1 MTEIDFLFP
10 FLPFRLF
17 LELMHVCGFS
27 SKCLCHSVMCTP
39 RIPRPQVI
47 LKFGTFSGESQ
58 CDLSSSRQGGRCTKN
73 DEELDNDQEQ
83 NTRAHGSQAEVKKLQ
98 KELGSFSGESQC
110 DPSSSRQGGRCTKNE
125 EELDNDQEQNTRAD
139 GSQAEVKKL
148 QKELDAAQKW
158 RKKIG
163 DQNERLRRESDAFE
177 KEREAARNQLSTSNG
192 QRAEA
197 VQQLR
202 KQTSAFSETLV
213 TARSRRIKKTA
224 ILSWRVFAISRKHD
238 TCKEKL
244 DGMEQE
250 KKGMLK
256 DLDVAKGQLEGQA
269 ARQEKLQ
276 AAKDKVEGERGAEKE
291 KVKALEVRMKEAAG
305 DLGEKL
311 KEKEAELMK
320 VKKEMA
326 TMKTDLEAQLAA
338 AKSESQATVEALKR
352 ELYSVTEGRDKVI
365 TRCQE
370 VCMLCLCYVSVHV
383 LMYGC
388 LDTHI
393 CTHRWRETCR
403 TQQRKRA
410 RRRNS

>member
-1 MTEIDFLFP
+1 MTEIHFFFP
-10 FLPFRLF
+10 FLPFLPF

-27 SKCLCHSVMCTP
+27 SKCLCVMCTP
-39 RIPRPQVI
+39 HIPRPRVMCTQHIPRPRVI
-47 LKFGTFSGESQ
+47 LKVGSFSGESQ
-58 CDLSSSRQGGRCTKN
+58 CDPSSIRQGDN

-98 KELGSFSGESQC
+98 KEL
-110 DPSSSRQGGRCTKNE
+110 
-125 EELDNDQEQNTRAD
+125 
-139 GSQAEVKKL
+139 
-148 QKELDAAQKW
+148 DAAQKW
-158 RKKIG
+158 RQEIG

-177 KEREAARNQLSTSNG
+177 KERAAARIQISTSNG
-192 QRAEA
+192 QRAAA

-202 KQTSAFSETLV
+202 KQKSAISETLK

-224 ILSWRVFAISRKHD
+224 ILSWRVFTISRKHD

-244 DGMEQE
+244 DEMEQE
-250 KKGMLK
+250 KNGVLK

-291 KVKALEVRMKEAAG
+291 KVKALEARMKEAAG

-311 KEKEAELMK
+311 KEKGAELMK
-320 VKKEMA
+320 VKKQMA

-352 ELYSVTEGRDKVI
+352 ELHAVTEERDKLI
-365 TRCQE
+365 ERCQQ
-370 VCMLCLCYVSVHV
+370 VCMLYLCYISVHV
-383 LMYGC
+383 LLYIC

-393 CTHRWRETCR
+393 CTHRWRGTCR
-403 TQQRKRA
+403 TQRRKRA
-410 RRRNS
+410 RR

>member
-1 MTEIDFLFP
+1 MEESQFTQIGLSIFLAREFSSTVVRVWQRCTSLTEIDFLFP
-10 FLPFRLF
+10 FLPFLLF

-27 SKCLCHSVMCTP
+27 SKCLYVMCTP
-39 RIPRPQVI
+39 HIPRPRVI
-47 LKFGTFSGESQ
+47 LKVGSFSGESQ
-58 CDLSSSRQGGRCTKN
+58 CDPSSRQGGRCTKN

-83 NTRAHGSQAEVKKLQ
+83 NTRAEGSQAEVKKLQ
-98 KELGSFSGESQC
+98 M
-110 DPSSSRQGGRCTKNE
+110 
-125 EELDNDQEQNTRAD
+125 
-139 GSQAEVKKL
+139 
-148 QKELDAAQKW
+148 ELDAVQKW
-158 RKKIG
+158 RKDIG

-177 KEREAARNQLSTSNG
+177 EERAAAKIQISTSNG

-202 KQTSAFSETLV
+202 KQKSAISETLM
-213 TARSRRIKKTA
+213 TARSRRIKTTA
-224 ILSWRVFAISRKHD
+224 ILSWRVFTISRKHD

-256 DLDVAKGQLEGQA
+256 DLDVAKRQLEGQA

-276 AAKDKVEGERGAEKE
+276 AAKDKIEGERGAEKE
-291 KVKALEVRMKEAAG
+291 KVKALEARMEEATG
-305 DLGEKL
+305 DLGERL

-352 ELYSVTEGRDKVI
+352 ELYAVTEGRDKVI
-365 TRCQE
+365 AQCQQ
-370 VCMLCLCYVSVHV
+370 VCMLWLCYVSVHV
-383 LMYGC
+383 LMHGC
-388 LDTHI
+388 LDYHI
-393 CTHRWRETCR
+393 CTHRWRGTCR
-403 TQQRKRA
+403 TQRQKRA
-410 RRRNS
+410 RR

>member
-1 MTEIDFLFP
+1 
-10 FLPFRLF
+10 
-17 LELMHVCGFS
+17 
-27 SKCLCHSVMCTP
+27 
-39 RIPRPQVI
+39 
-47 LKFGTFSGESQ
+47 
-58 CDLSSSRQGGRCTKN
+58 
-73 DEELDNDQEQ
+73 
-83 NTRAHGSQAEVKKLQ
+83 
-98 KELGSFSGESQC
+98 
-110 DPSSSRQGGRCTKNE
+110 
-125 EELDNDQEQNTRAD
+125 
-139 GSQAEVKKL
+139 
-148 QKELDAAQKW
+148 
-158 RKKIG
+158 
-163 DQNERLRRESDAFE
+163 
-177 KEREAARNQLSTSNG
+177 
-192 QRAEA
+192 
-197 VQQLR
+197 
-202 KQTSAFSETLV
+202 
-213 TARSRRIKKTA
+213 
-224 ILSWRVFAISRKHD
+224 
-238 TCKEKL
+238 
-244 DGMEQE
+244 
-250 KKGMLK
+250 
-256 DLDVAKGQLEGQA
+256 
-269 ARQEKLQ
+269 
-276 AAKDKVEGERGAEKE
+276 
-291 KVKALEVRMKEAAG
+291 MKEAAG